1 MSDEY
6 DEELK
11 VGNISNIDKL
21 RSLYNVATHEP
32 KLTVSI
38 LVFGLTTAILE
49 GIGLGFILPII
60 QQTRSD
66 GDPSGLAAVFAGVY
80 DALGIPFSLEF
91 IILGVASVLAVRY
104 AASFGVQWLRG
115 VLRARYVR
123 YLRDEAFQNGLN
135 AKISYFDQQ
144 GSDDILNTIITQ
156 TQYAGRVITH
166 VVRVIE
172 LSLVGGAYLA
182 IALFI
187 APVLTMLT
195 AVVMGGLM
203 IGIRRF
209 IESGVDVG
217 NRVAD
222 ANERVQETVQAGM
235 QGIREVKL
243 FNMQKE
249 LYHNFKQSIDQFVTA
264 TIDERRNTSAI
275 ANLNQFATAA
285 SVFVLIYLGL
295 RVFSLSLGSLGVF
308 LFAMFRL
315 GPKVSNLNNEFYTV
329 ETLFPHLVR
338 TQQFTRRLQ
347 DYSESDS
354 DGSVQRVDQIA
365 FDDVVF
371 SYATGDERVLNRVSF
386 EVSRGE
392 FVGFVG
398 QSGAGKS
405 TIVSL
410 LARLYEPDEGEI
422 LADGTSIREFDMSEW
437 RDRISVV
444 RQDPFIFNDTL
455 RANITIGN
463 RDATQADVERVTE
476 IAQVTEFLD
485 DLPEGYDSMLG
496 DNGVRLSGGQRQRVA
511 IARALLKDADL
522 LILDEATSDLDT
534 HLEEKVHQSIEQMER
549 DYGMI
554 AIAHRLSTVVEAD
567 CIYTMDDGIIVES
580 GTHKEL
586 INTSGQYAGLYAT
599 QS

>member
-1 MSDEY
+1 
-6 DEELK
+6 
-11 VGNISNIDKL
+11 
-21 RSLYNVATHEP
+21 
-32 KLTVSI
+32 
-38 LVFGLTTAILE
+38 
-49 GIGLGFILPII
+49 
-60 QQTRSD
+60 
-66 GDPSGLAAVFAGVY
+66 
-80 DALGIPFSLEF
+80 
-91 IILGVASVLAVRY
+91 
-104 AASFGVQWLRG
+104 
-115 VLRARYVR
+115 
-123 YLRDEAFQNGLN
+123 
-135 AKISYFDQQ
+135 
-144 GSDDILNTIITQ
+144 
-156 TQYAGRVITH
+156 
-166 VVRVIE
+166 
-172 LSLVGGAYLA
+172 
-182 IALFI
+182 
-187 APVLTMLT
+187 
-195 AVVMGGLM
+195 
-203 IGIRRF
+203 
-209 IESGVDVG
+209 
-217 NRVAD
+217 
-222 ANERVQETVQAGM
+222 
-235 QGIREVKL
+235 
-243 FNMQKE
+243 
-249 LYHNFKQSIDQFVTA
+249 
-264 TIDERRNTSAI
+264 
-275 ANLNQFATAA
+275 
-285 SVFVLIYLGL
+285 
-295 RVFSLSLGSLGVF
+295 
-308 LFAMFRL
+308 MFRL

-485 DLPEGYDSMLG
+485 NLPEGYDSMLG

-511 IARALLKDADL
+511 IARALLKNADL

-567 CIYTMDDGIIVES
+567 CIYTMDDGMIVES